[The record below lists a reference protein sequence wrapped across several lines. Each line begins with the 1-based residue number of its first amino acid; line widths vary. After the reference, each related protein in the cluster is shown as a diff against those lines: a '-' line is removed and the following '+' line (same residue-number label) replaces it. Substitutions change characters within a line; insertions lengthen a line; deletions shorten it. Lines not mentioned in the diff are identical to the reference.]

1 MAIYGQM
8 AEVYGNFMNYEAL
21 VQNDM
26 FDGERMNIHDEE
38 SWSQPSVV
46 TDGLE
51 AIIEAKMHR
60 DEHFKIYFN

>member
-8 AEVYGNFMNYEAL
+8 AEVSVNFMNEAL

-26 FDGERMNIHDEE
+26 FVGERMNIHDEE
-38 SWSQPSVV
+38 CWSHPSVV

-51 AIIEAKMHR
+51 AIIEAKMH
-60 DEHFKIYFN
+60 

>member
-8 AEVYGNFMNYEAL
+8 AEVSVNFMNEAL

-26 FDGERMNIHDEE
+26 FVGERMNIHDEE
-38 SWSQPSVV
+38 CWSQPSVV

-51 AIIEAKMHR
+51 AIIEAKMH
-60 DEHFKIYFN
+60 

>member
-8 AEVYGNFMNYEAL
+8 AEVYGNFMNEEAL

-26 FDGERMNIHDEE
+26 FDGEWMNIHDKE

-46 TDGLE
+46 TDGLK
-51 AIIEAKMHR
+51 ARIEAKMH
-60 DEHFKIYFN
+60 